1 MNNKL
6 AHENEIKELEKDL
19 KEEEE
24 EEEDQDQDSFV
35 NSLLIVRG
43 GEHPYL

>member
-19 KEEEE
+19 K

>member
-6 AHENEIKELEKDL
+6 AHENEIKELDKDL
-19 KEEEE
+19 KEE

>member
-19 KEEEE
+19 KEE